1 MGSGENHGLSIIFK
15 RCIFPIFCVFFPMWF
30 LEVNSKIKG
39 TGTIFVVHCVKP
51 LKIQVYDNN
60 RGNEYHTALRGAG
73 HPAPGKTENDRE

>member
-1 MGSGENHGLSIIFK
+1 
-15 RCIFPIFCVFFPMWF
+15 MWF
-30 LEVNSKIKG
+30 LEVNSKKKEQEQYLWC
-39 TGTIFVVHCVKP
+39 TVKP